1 MPSNAP
7 TVSRG
12 SGRAGLGR
20 PEASE
25 VEAPGPASRCF
36 AAQLRLHRRPMRP
49 ARRRLRPWLGMVSLL
64 TPTDGGGWEARSRE
78 PSLEGSSLPPPPPPG
93 ESRGRGS
100 RDSRTRARASPSR
113 PPPLG
118 PPDHGAF
125 SFGPAPPAAIWE
137 CRGGGNMAPSRGQC
151 TPEPRLHLPP
161 GPEPGS
167 PTSCPPADSSAP
179 PESSPALCGVRVHL
193 PSPLTTISASGTLT
207 HLTRFLFFLALI
219 IGSSEAY
226 SESQEV
232 GTELI
237 L

>member
-12 SGRAGLGR
+12 SGRAGLGGPR
-20 PEASE
+20 PRKS
-25 VEAPGPASRCF
+25 
-36 AAQLRLHRRPMRP
+36 RRPGQLLAASPLSCGCTGGRCGLP
-49 ARRRLRPWLGMVSLL
+49 AADSGRGWAWCPFSLQ
-64 TPTDGGGWEARSRE
+64 PTGGWEARSRE
-78 PSLEGSSLPPPPPPG
+78 PSLEGPSLPPPPPG
-93 ESRGRGS
+93 GSRGRGS
-100 RDSRTRARASPSR
+100 RDRPTRARASPSR

-167 PTSCPPADSSAP
+167 PTSGPPADSSAP